1 MFVIGTHIILMLK
14 AIDDAGHAYTRKDER
29 QRDAKHRAE
38 PKWRKL
44 NQASHRHH
52 AIELAGSAQVSRI
65 VVFSLRGA
73 SRSSLSQPGQSGEW
87 AVGHVLLRL
96 TRSGISDL
104 LSGMGNAISPRGD
117 RLKNRV
123 LLLGRTHHACFE
135 HDLIG

>member
-1 MFVIGTHIILMLK
+1 MMVMPSTGLMIGHASGIIRVRSIRMPITMIAHVGGDNAERQMFVIGTHINLMLK

-73 SRSSLSQPGQSGEW
+73 SRSSLSQPG
-87 AVGHVLLRL
+87 
-96 TRSGISDL
+96 
-104 LSGMGNAISPRGD
+104 
-117 RLKNRV
+117 
-123 LLLGRTHHACFE
+123 
-135 HDLIG
+135 